1 MLIIMLKL
9 FFIIPFF
16 SIQQRRNV
24 PPVITWR
31 LSFTAC
37 CSCRVLLEV
46 GHAHE
51 TSTAKCYASAAA
63 KSVNNPEIKQI
74 CTANNFSNRVPAE
87 LVAPQEE
94 QLDTGKRE
102 RLRKLSVRFVLQRR
116 PEFDSG
122 RQEPSAQA
130 WR

>member
-1 MLIIMLKL
+1 MALKYYFL
-9 FFIIPFF
+9 FLFN
-16 SIQQRRNV
+16 SIV
-24 PPVITWR
+24 PPVVIGR
-31 LSFTAC
+31 LSYTAC

-51 TSTAKCYASAAA
+51 TSTAKCYAGAAT
-63 KSVNNPEIKQI
+63 KSVNNPEITQI
-74 CTANNFSNRVPAE
+74 CTANKFPNRVAAE
-87 LVAPQEE
+87 LATPQEE
-94 QLDTGKRE
+94 QKDTGKRE

-116 PEFDSG
+116 REFDSG